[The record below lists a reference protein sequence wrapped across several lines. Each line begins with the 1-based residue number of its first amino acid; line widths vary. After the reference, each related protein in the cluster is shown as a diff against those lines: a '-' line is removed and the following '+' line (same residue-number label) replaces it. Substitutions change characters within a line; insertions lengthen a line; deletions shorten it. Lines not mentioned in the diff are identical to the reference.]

1 MRVSH
6 TISNTSLALDL
17 IDLMSPKSPGG
28 NFFSHTQSPWK
39 KKGKKADEMQLSAA
53 RAMSLPHQRLR
64 VITIRADVFFSFPT
78 RYLMETVFWVKM
90 NSHEEVKVKSVK
102 ALQAEKQPTGMQI
115 PGNAWLPLRNV
126 FLNYLQKVSGHFSY
140 S

>member
-1 MRVSH
+1 MKNVVAENSQK
-6 TISNTSLALDL
+6 ILFQSNV
-17 IDLMSPKSPGG
+17 P
-28 NFFSHTQSPWK
+28 
-39 KKGKKADEMQLSAA
+39 EAA